1 MAKSTKRPKGT
12 GTLLKR
18 GGIYWWRP
26 PMVDGVKGKPRSLE
40 TTNEAEAGE
49 LILELLPN
57 RKLKQKNDVL
67 IELAEAKNLYK
78 DNRIKTGKAFERFIK
93 HKKRRPCSEK
103 TLKQKENYWNAFKA
117 SLPVGL
123 ETIDEISE
131 SHVVSF
137 LDYLEKSRTPRIY
150 NEHIKYLKNIFNV
163 LKNGKD
169 NPFFGFNTIE
179 ENPIKKKPFT
189 AEILQKIF
197 LAFDPVN
204 FNQLPITE
212 PERKYH
218 KTKPPLYV
226 QNKEEQEIL
235 HHIGPWTGQRLKDC
249 VLQEWKY
256 IDLERHIIRILPY
269 KTLKKKK
276 QRFPVPIHPDLYN
289 SLLIALKWKE
299 ESSDYVL
306 PKLAK
311 RYNGSGTKTG
321 VNKDCIKI
329 LKYISLETTI
339 KVDGRERAANIYGFH
354 SFRHAFAFFL
364 LNAGVSYEIIEAL
377 IGTSAEV
384 VRDHYSSFGMDKLKS
399 AINALPGR
407 KETLAIGQNHLAIDI
422 VDKLQE
428 ARLTI
433 MQEVNS
439 IDNIDELEIIYKS
452 LKAQAILNK

>member
-1 MAKSTKRPKGT
+1 
-12 GTLLKR
+12 
-18 GGIYWWRP
+18 
-26 PMVDGVKGKPRSLE
+26 MVDGVKGKPRSLE
-40 TTNEAEAGE
+40 TTNEAEAE
-49 LILELLPN
+49 AEALIIELLPN

-67 IELAEAKNLYK
+67 IELAEAKNLYR
-78 DNRIKTGKAFERFIK
+78 DNRIKTEKAFERFIK

-123 ETIDEISE
+123 ETIDEVAE

-137 LDYLEKSRTPRIY
+137 LDHLEKSRTPRIY

-169 NPFFGFNTIE
+169 NPFLGFNSIE

-189 AEILQKIF
+189 VDILQKIF

-204 FNQLPITE
+204 FNQLPLTE
-212 PERKYH
+212 EENKYH
-218 KTKPPLYV
+218 KTKPQLYV

-256 IDLERHIIRILPY
+256 VDLERRIIRILPY
-269 KTLKKKK
+269 KTRKKKK

-289 SLLIALKWKE
+289 SLLIALDWKE
-299 ESSDYVL
+299 ENSDYVL

-311 RYNGSGTKTG
+311 RYNSLGTKTG

-329 LKYISLETTI
+329 LRYIDLETTI
-339 KVDGRERAANIYGFH
+339 KIDGRERAANVYGFH

-364 LNAGVSYEIIEAL
+364 LNAGVSYEIIEAF
-377 IGTSAEV
+377 IGTSAEI
-384 VRDHYSSFGMDKLKS
+384 VRDHYSSFGMDKLKN

-407 KETLAIGQNHLAIDI
+407 NETLAIKQASHQVDVI
-422 VDKLQE
+422 DKLQNTRLKIIQKLNTIDDLAQLEKFYKFLE
-428 ARLTI
+428 AKEIAVDTRNL
-433 MQEVNS
+433 QEG
-439 IDNIDELEIIYKS
+439 KR
-452 LKAQAILNK
+452 